1 MVTLTVSEKKLSESC
16 VDLNGELEKGAVG
29 TLEALRT
36 LGRKLQDINEA
47 SMRKVNFIVIIAEKE
62 NLVQLYNN
70 GCKEARKLM
79 KQFIDALELFGTLV
93 TPISEHGIELEAL
106 KAPLPKS

>member
-36 LGRKLQDINEA
+36 LGRKLQDINET
-47 SMRKVNFIVIIAEKE
+47 SMRKVNF
-62 NLVQLYNN
+62 YSDH
-70 GCKEARKLM
+70 CRKKKTQCNCM
-79 KQFIDALELFGTLV
+79 TTDGKT
-93 TPISEHGIELEAL
+93 SE
-106 KAPLPKS
+106 S

>member
-1 MVTLTVSEKKLSESC
+1 MSESC

-36 LGRKLQDINEA
+36 LGRKLWSLQ
-47 SMRKVNFIVIIAEKE
+47 KKE
-62 NLVQLYNN
+62 NSMQLYNN
-70 GCKEARKLM
+70 GCKEARKLR

-106 KAPLPKS
+106 KAPVPKG

>member
-47 SMRKVNFIVIIAEKE
+47 SMRKVNFYSDHSRK
-62 NLVQLYNN
+62 
-70 GCKEARKLM
+70 RKLSA
-79 KQFIDALELFGTLV
+79 IV
-93 TPISEHGIELEAL
+93 
-106 KAPLPKS
+106 

>member
-1 MVTLTVSEKKLSESC
+1 MVTLTVFEKKLSESC

-47 SMRKVNFIVIIAEKE
+47 SMRKVNFYSDHCRK
-62 NLVQLYNN
+62 
-70 GCKEARKLM
+70 RKLSA
-79 KQFIDALELFGTLV
+79 IV
-93 TPISEHGIELEAL
+93 
-106 KAPLPKS
+106 